1 MPVLI
6 YFVSVV
12 LLYFICFYLLPK
24 NTTLMAFIGFLIIY
38 VYIYIGVPVLGFCFG
53 KVIVKRMSNIRI
65 FVCIV
70 YAVITFALMLLASSM
85 KYIFW
90 DYMYF
95 NYPFQLSTFVE
106 GMSTK
111 ECMYV
116 SIGSMISFSV
126 GEIVQYF
133 NDK

>member
-38 VYIYIGVPVLGFCFG
+38 VYIYIGVLVLGFCFG
-53 KVIVKRMSNIRI
+53 KVIVKRMSSIRV

-106 GMSTK
+106 GVSTK